1 MIETITVK
9 EQLKEFIVKTSFVS
23 PDKVNDDTL
32 IFTEG
37 IFDSMGFLSLINFIE
52 DNFSIKAEDSEL
64 LEENFESINAICDY
78 IEKKLA

>member
-1 MIETITVK
+1 MIEILTVK

-52 DNFSIKAEDSEL
+52 DNFSITAEDSEL
-64 LEENFESINAICDY
+64 LEENFESITAISDY